1 MENTTPLH
9 TLYLRYDVY
18 YMYSITL
25 L

>member
-18 YMYSITL
+18 DMYSITL